1 MVFVKNK
8 YLCFLTTKTQ
18 PKGWFFVGRDTI
30 GYHMAT
36 IIGLTFFIF
45 GTIIGSFLN
54 VVSLRHNTGKTLS
67 GRSFCFSCGK
77 TLVWYELIPVL
88 SFIFQKGRCRECGS
102 KISWQYPIVEVITGI
117 LFFALSQ
124 KFLYFFLV
132 SLSTGISNLYD
143 IGLLLSFATYSVL
156 FSILIA
162 ISVYDIKHKIIPDKL
177 VYLFIFIA
185 FLRTVVVALS
195 AILIFGDSVTSV
207 LFDLLAGPIV
217 ALPLFLLWFFSNGKA
232 MGFGDV
238 KLTLGL
244 GWMMPLWGSVAA
256 LMMSFWV
263 GGVVGVI
270 LLFLFSKKITM
281 KTEVPFAPFLIFGTI
296 LAFFFEINFG
306 DILGFFD

>member
-1 MVFVKNK
+1 
-8 YLCFLTTKTQ
+8 
-18 PKGWFFVGRDTI
+18 
-30 GYHMAT
+30 MAI
-36 IIGLTFFIF
+36 IIGATFFIL

-54 VVSLRHNTGKTLS
+54 VVSLRHNTGKKLS

-77 TLVWYELIPVL
+77 TLSWYELIPVL
-88 SFIFQKGRCRECGS
+88 SFIFQRGRCRGCGS

-132 SLSTGISNLYD
+132 VLSTGVSNLYD
-143 IGLLLSFATYSVL
+143 IGFILSFAIYAVL

-162 ISVYDIKHKIIPDKL
+162 IGVYDIKHKIIPDRL
-177 VYLFIFIA
+177 VYLLISIA

-195 AILIFGDSVTSV
+195 AIFIFGDSFVYV
-207 LFDLLAGPIV
+207 LPDLFAGPIV

-244 GWMMPLWGSVAA
+244 GWMMPLCGAVAA

-263 GGVVGVI
+263 GGIVGVI

-281 KTEVPFAPFLIFGTI
+281 KTEVPFAPFLILGTI
-296 LAFFFEINFG
+296 LAFFCEINFWS
-306 DILGFFD
+306 ILGFFD

>member
-1 MVFVKNK
+1 MA
-8 YLCFLTTKTQ
+8 T
-18 PKGWFFVGRDTI
+18 TI
-30 GYHMAT
+30 GA
-36 IIGLTFFIF
+36 IFFIF

-54 VVSLRHNTGKTLS
+54 VVSLRHNTGKDLS

-77 TLVWYELIPVL
+77 TLSWYELVPVL
-88 SFIFQKGRCRECGS
+88 SFILQRGRCRECGS

-132 SLSTGISNLYD
+132 VLSTGISNLYD
-143 IGLLLSFATYSVL
+143 VGLLFSFVAYAVL

-162 ISVYDIKHKIIPDKL
+162 IGVYDIKHKIIPDKL
-177 VYLFIFIA
+177 VYLLISIA

-195 AILIFGDSVTSV
+195 DLFTFGDSFVSV
-207 LFDLLAGPIV
+207 LPDLLAGPIV
-217 ALPLFLLWFFSNGKA
+217 ALPLFLLWFFSKGRA

-244 GWMMPLWGSVAA
+244 GWMMPVWGAVAA

-263 GGVVGVI
+263 GGVIGVI

-281 KTEVPFAPFLIFGTI
+281 KTEVPFAPFLILGTI
-296 LAFFFEINFG
+296 LAFFYEINFWS
-306 DILGFFD
+306 ILGFFD

>member
-1 MVFVKNK
+1 
-8 YLCFLTTKTQ
+8 
-18 PKGWFFVGRDTI
+18 
-30 GYHMAT
+30 MAI
-36 IIGLTFFIF
+36 IIGATFFIL

-54 VVSLRHNTGKTLS
+54 VVSLRHNTGQTLS

-77 TLVWYELIPVL
+77 TLAWYELVPVL
-88 SFIFQKGRCRECGS
+88 SFIFQRGRCRGCGS
-102 KISWQYPIVEVITGI
+102 KISWQYPSVEVITGI
-117 LFFALSQ
+117 LFLALSQ

-132 SLSTGISNLYD
+132 SLNTGIGNLYN
-143 IGLLLSFATYSVL
+143 IGSLLSLVTYATL

-162 ISVYDIKHKIIPDKL
+162 IGVYDIKHKIIPDKL

-195 AILIFGDSVTSV
+195 ATFIFGDSFVSV
-207 LFDLLAGPIV
+207 LPDLLAGPIV
-217 ALPLFLLWFFSNGKA
+217 ALPLFLLWFFSKGRA

-244 GWMMPLWGSVAA
+244 GWMMPVWGAVAA

-263 GGVVGVI
+263 GGVIGVI

-281 KTEVPFAPFLIFGTI
+281 KTEVPFAPFLILGTI
-296 LAFFFEINFG
+296 LAFFYEINFWS
-306 DILGFFD
+306 ILGFFD